1 MRTLVLSISF
11 FILTVSPFTCSSE
24 LDKGAQNH
32 KPNEHANQNA
42 FGAVGEDI
50 DPIVMPKKP

>member
-24 LDKGAQNH
+24 MDKRGLDHQ
-32 KPNEHANQNA
+32 PNENANQHA
-42 FGAVGEDI
+42 FQMPDNDI